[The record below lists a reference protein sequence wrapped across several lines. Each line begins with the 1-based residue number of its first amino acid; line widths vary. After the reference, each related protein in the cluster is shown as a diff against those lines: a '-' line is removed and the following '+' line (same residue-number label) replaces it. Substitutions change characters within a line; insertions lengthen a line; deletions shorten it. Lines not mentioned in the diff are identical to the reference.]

1 VVVLVV
7 DVMEH
12 LIVNVSDKEEEEEE
26 EEGKSEDLRGWLFSA
41 PFSC

>member
-1 VVVLVV
+1 MV

-26 EEGKSEDLRGWLFSA
+26 EDEWKSEDLRGWLFSA